1 MKLATFKYTAV
12 DGKTGKNVSGTIEAD
27 DLQKASNALKNEGKT
42 PIEVKEAGVLDKN
55 VDLASIFKKKVPVR
69 DMSLFCR
76 QFVSMHRAGVTIL
89 ESLRMLTEQTEN
101 ATLKSGLE
109 ECYLGVQKG
118 ESLAGSMAQR
128 PEVFPKLLIRMV
140 QAGEASGSLDVAF
153 ERMAVQFEKSAKLQ
167 GLVKKAM
174 VYPVIVM
181 IVAVVVV
188 IVMLTKI
195 VPTFMDMFADME
207 IDMPKLTLAVVAA
220 SDFLKARW
228 YVVLA
233 VVIVLA
239 IALKYFSKTATG
251 EMLLAK
257 AAIKV
262 PLIADL
268 TTKQSAAKFARN
280 LSTMLAA
287 GISMP
292 EAVEIVAETMSNKFY
307 EITMHD
313 ARTDVMQ
320 GIPLSQPL
328 EKSGL
333 FPPMVYHMVRIGEET
348 GNIEA
353 MLDTLAEYYEEEVE
367 TATAALMAALEPLMI
382 IVLAA
387 ICGVIIGAV
396 MAPMAA
402 MYTGLDSL

>member
-42 PIEVKEAGVLDKN
+42 PIEVKEAGVLDKE
-55 VDLASIFKKKVPVR
+55 VDLGSIFKKKVPVR

-109 ECYLGVQKG
+109 DCYLGVQKG

-153 ERMAVQFEKSAKLQ
+153 ERMAVQFEKSARIQ

-174 VYPVIVM
+174 VYPIMVM
-181 IVAVVVV
+181 IVAVAVV

-207 IDMPKLTLAVVAA
+207 IDMPKLTMAVVAA

-233 VVIVLA
+233 VVIVLV
-239 IALKYFSKTATG
+239 IAFKYFSKTATG

-320 GIPLSQPL
+320 GVPLSQPL

-402 MYTGLDSL
+402 MYTGLDNL

>member
-1 MKLATFKYTAV
+1 MATFKYTVV
-12 DGKTGKNVSGTIEAD
+12 DPKSGKSLNGTIEAD
-27 DLQKASNALKNEGKT
+27 NVQKASEQLKRQGYT
-42 PIEVKEAGVLDKN
+42 PTEIREAGVLDKDIN
-55 VDLASIFKKKVPVR
+55 MGSIFKRKVPVR

-89 ESLRMLTEQTEN
+89 ESMRMMTEQTEN

-109 ECYLGVQKG
+109 DCYLGVQKG

-128 PEVFPKLLIRMV
+128 ADVFPMLLIRMV

-167 GLVKKAM
+167 GLIKKAM
-174 VYPVIVM
+174 VYPIMVM
-181 IVAVVVV
+181 FVAVVVV

-195 VPTFMDMFADME
+195 VPTFVDMFADME
-207 IDMPKLTLAVVAA
+207 IQMPKITLAVVAA
-220 SDFLKARW
+220 SDFVKSKWIIL
-228 YVVLA
+228 LI
-233 VVIVLA
+233 IV
-239 IALKYFSKTATG
+239 IALVIFFKWFTKTATG
-251 EMLLAK
+251 EMLISK
-257 AAIKV
+257 AAIKI
-262 PLIADL
+262 PLFADL
-268 TTKQSAAKFARN
+268 TIKQNAARFARN

-292 EAVEIVAETMSNKFY
+292 EAVEIVAETMGNKFY
-307 EITMHD
+307 QETMRD

-320 GIPLSQPL
+320 GVPLSQPL

-348 GNIEA
+348 GNIES

-367 TATAALMAALEPLMI
+367 TATGALMAALEPLMI
-382 IVLAA
+382 IILAA
-387 ICGVIIGAV
+387 ICGTIIGAV

-402 MYTGLDSL
+402 MYTGLDNL